1 MDGSANTVMS
11 LMITGGPVMW
21 PLLILLGIACVI
33 ALDWLLWFIR
43 YRQGKDLPMSVSD
56 YLGLA
61 ILDFITTS
69 APIIGFLGTV
79 TGMISAFASVSES
92 TSVQLPVVAGGLYEA
107 LLTTAFG
114 LIVSLVSSLMS
125 FLVEYG
131 IERTCADIEEP

>member
-1 MDGSANTVMS
+1 MDTSTHTVMS

-92 TSVQLPVVAGGLYEA
+92 TSVHLPVVAGGLYEA

>member
-1 MDGSANTVMS
+1 
-11 LMITGGPVMW
+11 MITGGPVMW
-21 PLLILLGIACVI
+21 PLLILLGIAFVVV
-33 ALDWLLWFIR
+33 LDWLLWLIR
-43 YRQGKDLPMSVSD
+43 WHQGREQPMGVSD

-79 TGMISAFASVSES
+79 TGMISAFASVSQS

-107 LLTTAFG
+107 LFTTAFG
-114 LIVSLVSSLMS
+114 LIVSLISSLMS

-131 IERTCADIEEP
+131 IEHTCADIEEM